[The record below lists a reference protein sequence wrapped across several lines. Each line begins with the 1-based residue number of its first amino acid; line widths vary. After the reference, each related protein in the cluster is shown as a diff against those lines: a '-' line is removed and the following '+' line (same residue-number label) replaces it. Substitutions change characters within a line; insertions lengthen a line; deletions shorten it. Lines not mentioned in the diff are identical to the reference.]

1 MKKLKVA
8 AICCSLFLILSCSQT
23 KNDKEASS
31 TEGAAS
37 PSMTE
42 QKTLNLQAQI
52 PTEKS
57 IHLFDMPDGV
67 TEAEWSTAIKEI
79 NAVIAKIGY
88 PNAGYAFYKV
98 ANDSVK
104 TNRYY
109 FEGVWPAG
117 DDYKTIHENPEY
129 LKAADKLAPLYAKI
143 KAVEMYRK
151 VVLVE

>member
-1 MKKLKVA
+1 MRNVKTIT
-8 AICCSLFLILSCSQT
+8 ICFSLFLMVGCSQG
-23 KNDKEASS
+23 KNDKEA
-31 TEGAAS
+31 TNLEGAGSAS
-37 PSMTE
+37 MSD
-42 QKTLNLQAQI
+42 QKGSSLQANI

-57 IHLFDMPDGV
+57 IHVFDMPDGV
-67 TEAEWSTAIKEI
+67 TEAEWSAAIKDI

-129 LKAADKLAPLYAKI
+129 IKASDKLTPLYDKI

-151 VVLVE
+151 VVLVK